1 MYSAVT
7 VLLTLLGLYLIAIGS
22 YWWALLVLCLAIS
35 ITGTLVIGFFVIFT
49 FFLWAFV

>member
-1 MYSAVT
+1 MISIILA
-7 VLLTLLGLYLIAIGS
+7 LFGIWLIAIGS

-35 ITGTLVIGFFVIFT
+35 IPGTLAIGFFVIFT

>member
-7 VLLTLLGLYLIAIGS
+7 VLLTLFGLWLIAIGS

-35 ITGTLVIGFFVIFT
+35 IPGTLAIGFFVMFVL
-49 FFLWAFV
+49 FLGVFV